1 MGWGRVH
8 MYILPVWKILIYTER
23 LNVPIWEKI
32 AVISVNQQ
40 CPATDFH
47 HKIYRLQISSIT
59 RVRVNKLWAT
69 SQSVASVSHCEPIN
83 QQVIKLTVCEAAS
96 KSNQIQISVL
106 KKMSFFFWT
115 SYSKTLRN
123 FILVPDILVVIVALL
138 KISLKCACVQEEIVQ
153 LGDVSRGFHSHDYT
167 VTDRKLL
174 F

>member
-1 MGWGRVH
+1 MGGGRVH
-8 MYILPVWKILIYTER
+8 MYILPGWKILIYTER

-83 QQVIKLTVCEAAS
+83 QQVIKLTICEAAR
-96 KSNQIQISVL
+96 KPNQIQISVL
-106 KKMSFFFWT
+106 KKMSFFFSQLHILRLYVT
-115 SYSKTLRN
+115 SFSCLI
-123 FILVPDILVVIVALL
+123 F
-138 KISLKCACVQEEIVQ
+138 
-153 LGDVSRGFHSHDYT
+153 
-167 VTDRKLL
+167 
-174 F
+174 

>member
-1 MGWGRVH
+1 MGGGRVH
-8 MYILPVWKILIYTER
+8 MYILPGWKILIYTER
-23 LNVPIWEKI
+23 LNVLIWEKI

-47 HKIYRLQISSIT
+47 HKVYHLQISSIT

-83 QQVIKLTVCEAAS
+83 QQVIKLTICEAAS
-96 KSNQIQISVL
+96 KPNQIQMSVL
-106 KKMSFFFWT
+106 KKM
-115 SYSKTLRN
+115 
-123 FILVPDILVVIVALL
+123 
-138 KISLKCACVQEEIVQ
+138 SLKCACVQEEVVQ
-153 LGDVSRGFHSHDYT
+153 LGDVSRGFDCHDYA